1 MFLETVRQ
9 SAEDR
14 AIATQTAA
22 AAAATERDSL
32 VSSLALS
39 EAEVEKLCAAAASAE
54 EADERAR
61 TTAATTETTSQAVAC
76 EKAMLEVKV
85 SELEHDLGTTTTDLA
100 TVGRQFSQVTNQLQ
114 LVSEAAMR
122 PRKSN
127 TKLSEDLEGESRGCF
142 LSLSRLLLVY

>member
-1 MFLETVRQ
+1 
-9 SAEDR
+9 
-14 AIATQTAA
+14 
-22 AAAATERDSL
+22 
-32 VSSLALS
+32 
-39 EAEVEKLCAAAASAE
+39 
-54 EADERAR
+54 
-61 TTAATTETTSQAVAC
+61 
-76 EKAMLEVKV
+76 MLEVKV